1 MIVDPGEMGRIQEEA
16 DKTRQAVHQI
26 VVNRHIAEKMEVL
39 QALAAEWRV
48 KPIDLEGVDVAPDVV
63 KLLSDAMARQYLAV
77 PFHQE
82 DNVIKV
88 AMADARK
95 LFLLDD
101 LRLKTGCEVIPYV
114 SMPEDITEVLDRV
127 YGTSLEAPRIVTE
140 KELVTAAESRTRELM
155 ENLGDGSAVEE
166 VEEKTDLVEVDASAP
181 EVERIINALIL
192 SALQQKA
199 SDIHIQPVE
208 SLGGQKPRVVV
219 RFRVDGF
226 MKEAGFQI
234 PWGYRNAVIAKLKI
248 MTVTMNLTER
258 RVPQSGRIEV
268 LVRGNPI
275 EFRVEVVPTVY
286 GEAAALRLLDRRNLQ
301 VDITKLGLLPDTLEK
316 LLEQIRGVGGKKNF
330 GMILA
335 TGPTGSGKTTTLYSC
350 LSYINH
356 PDIRIVTAEN
366 PVEYNMDGIVQVQ
379 VNPEITLAKDRVFDF
394 ATALRS
400 FLRFDP
406 DVIMVGEIRDRDTA
420 QIAVEAAMTGH
431 LVFSTLHTNN
441 AASTVAR
448 LTEMGPP
455 PYLVVSTL
463 KAVIAQRL
471 CRTVCEN
478 CKEMIAP
485 TPAEAEV
492 FRLHGFALPEDA
504 KMARGKGCSAC
515 GETGFRGRTG
525 IYELLIMDPI
535 VRQVALA
542 DMSLDSI
549 RDAAMFRSPQQMRT
563 MAQDGLIKVLKGWTT
578 LPEVLGVAHA
588 QES

>member
-1 MIVDPGEMGRIQEEA
+1 
-16 DKTRQAVHQI
+16 
-26 VVNRHIAEKMEVL
+26 
-39 QALAAEWRV
+39 
-48 KPIDLEGVDVAPDVV
+48 
-63 KLLSDAMARQYLAV
+63 
-77 PFHQE
+77 
-82 DNVIKV
+82 
-88 AMADARK
+88 
-95 LFLLDD
+95 
-101 LRLKTGCEVIPYV
+101 
-114 SMPEDITEVLDRV
+114 
-127 YGTSLEAPRIVTE
+127 
-140 KELVTAAESRTRELM
+140 
-155 ENLGDGSAVEE
+155 
-166 VEEKTDLVEVDASAP
+166 
-181 EVERIINALIL
+181 
-192 SALQQKA
+192 
-199 SDIHIQPVE
+199 
-208 SLGGQKPRVVV
+208 
-219 RFRVDGF
+219 
-226 MKEAGFQI
+226 
-234 PWGYRNAVIAKLKI
+234 
-248 MTVTMNLTER
+248 
-258 RVPQSGRIEV
+258 
-268 LVRGNPI
+268 
-275 EFRVEVVPTVY
+275 
-286 GEAAALRLLDRRNLQ
+286 